1 MTRRW
6 PTIGVALAVLWLF
19 VRGVSPEPAT
29 VAGEFLVGLLVGL
42 PIAYATR
49 GFYTTDVRLRRAVG
63 AVPWVGRY
71 VAVFLVELST
81 ANVEV
86 AYRVLAPS
94 MPIDPDVVAI
104 PLRVET
110 DAAVATIANTIT
122 LTPGTLTMDHEPATN
137 TLYVHAIAASDRR
150 AVVGPIRRLEDY
162 ALRIF
167 DEPADPGD
175 RPTGRSGPP
184 GGGPPDD
191 PAHDP
196 PVGEDAT
203 DPDQDASVGED
214 ATDPDRDASVGEDA
228 TDPDQDASSGEDATD
243 PDQDASSGDDA
254 EGYRDDTGGSTD
266 GE

>member
-71 VAVFLVELST
+71 LAVFLVEVIT

-110 DAAVATIANTIT
+110 DAAVATIANSIT

-150 AVVGPIRRLEDY
+150 AVVAPIRRLEDY

-175 RPTGRSGPP
+175 GPP
-184 GGGPPDD
+184 GRYDPPGAGPPDD
-191 PAHDP
+191 PAHDTA
-196 PVGEDAT
+196 VAEDDADRDRDASSADDAT
-203 DPDQDASVGED
+203 EPDRHASLGDD
-214 ATDPDRDASVGEDA
+214 ATDPDRHTSA
-228 TDPDQDASSGEDATD
+228 
-243 PDQDASSGDDA
+243 GDDA
-254 EGYRDDTGGSTD
+254 TEGHRDGTGGSTD

>member
-29 VAGEFLVGLLVGL
+29 VAGEFLLGLLVGL

-63 AVPWVGRY
+63 AVPWVLRY
-71 VAVFLVELST
+71 LAVFLVELII

-110 DAAVATIANTIT
+110 DAAIATIANSIT

-175 RPTGRSGPP
+175 RPPGRSGPT
-184 GGGPPDD
+184 GVGPPDD
-191 PAHDP
+191 TADDHSAGNDGADPERGDSAGNDAHP
-196 PVGEDAT
+196 ERN
-203 DPDQDASVGED
+203 ASVGED
-214 ATDPDRDASVGEDA
+214 ANPEHDASA
-228 TDPDQDASSGEDATD
+228 
-243 PDQDASSGDDA
+243 GDDDS
-254 EGYRDDTGGSTD
+254 EGHRDGTGGHAD